1 MWVQGLVHSD
11 KQTLL
16 GRRVQGIAWLKGWR
30 RGRAIENQR
39 GEGGEE
45 NL

>member
-1 MWVQGLVHSD
+1 MVHSD

-16 GRRVQGIAWLKGWR
+16 GRRVKGIAWLRDGE